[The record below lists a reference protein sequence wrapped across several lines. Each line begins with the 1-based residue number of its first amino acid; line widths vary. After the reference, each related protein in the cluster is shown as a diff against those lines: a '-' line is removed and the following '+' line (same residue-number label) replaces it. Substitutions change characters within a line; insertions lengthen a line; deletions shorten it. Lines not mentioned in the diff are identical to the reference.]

1 MRFDF
6 LRFRKNEL
14 HHQEKIHDDVK
25 SKLANA
31 GAKKMT

>member
-14 HHQEKIHDDVK
+14 HLPEKIQKDVK

-31 GAKKMT
+31 EAKKMT